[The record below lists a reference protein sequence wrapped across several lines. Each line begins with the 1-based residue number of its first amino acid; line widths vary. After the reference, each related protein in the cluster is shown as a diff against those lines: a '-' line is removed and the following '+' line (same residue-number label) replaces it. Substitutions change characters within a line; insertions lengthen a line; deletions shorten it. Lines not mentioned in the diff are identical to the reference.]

1 MHWLEDQP
9 GGLLSRCPACL
20 SYLQADSSEDEGN
33 AVASPLSRGAKG
45 GAAKGGRELKRL
57 QMWAWERRSL
67 ASSEEDEEEEASGA
81 LV

>member
-1 MHWLEDQP
+1 
-9 GGLLSRCPACL
+9 
-20 SYLQADSSEDEGN
+20 LQADSSEDEGN

-67 ASSEEDEEEEASGA
+67 ASSEEDEEEEEASGA